1 MKKTALLLLVLV
13 LVAGMF
19 TGCGKDDSDKNSS
32 GTSSVGASEFDTSSV
47 KFSTADV
54 TYIDTDGSSVYVI
67 VRPDDASTTTAAAKL
82 FKSMKD
88 TLGTNVKNT
97 LETASDGAD
106 AYEVLVGATNRAES
120 TQAYNYLLEVGTARS
135 DDYIICTIGK
145 KIVINA
151 ISDGALSAGV
161 DYFIANFLSKDGV
174 KGGIHYIN
182 KTADTSVNYTI
193 NGAQLGKFNIVRPH
207 YNSSYLTQVEME
219 KIVDNALTAGK
230 YNIDIVED
238 MYVSEGLY
246 EIIVGNT
253 NRAGVEQITDHDEY
267 RITVKGHKVYLN
279 GGSPHATAVAV
290 TEFYKLLFS
299 KDVTDAD
306 SMVGSYAQTVAT
318 YDDTQYYVHKWGD
331 DFDGTEIDTTK
342 WDNIVS
348 EKHYSSLGDGTESW
362 RIDACTYVE
371 NGKLIQLQYF
381 DEAAGKYYGGTIR
394 SNNHMRFMGGYLEHS
409 VITPD
414 LAVSWNTLWLG
425 SAQSNGVIVPEV
437 DLNENFGNAGV
448 TNFNAHTWPAAGNE
462 YGWEHRSFDSLKPNE
477 KRFNLPE
484 ADRATHNL
492 NTEFHTFGFL
502 WTQDYIAF
510 TGDGQIYV
518 DLDLNQKGYEDFK
531 MAFTVEA
538 ACKVIIAA
546 SPGTTGQAS
555 SVTPDQWESAKSNY
569 VSDYVHI
576 YQLNDGWSTMDIDW

>member
-1 MKKTALLLLVLV
+1 MFVLITVQLALLFCGCKPFDDR
-13 LVAGMF
+13 AAASSPE
-19 TGCGKDDSDKNSS
+19 TGDSSLTFSNDDVD
-32 GTSSVGASEFDTSSV
+32 FL
-47 KFSTADV
+47 
-54 TYIDTDGSSVYVI
+54 DTDGSSVYVI

-394 SNNHMRFMGGYLEHS
+394 TNKHMKFLGGYLEHS

-414 LAVSWNTLWLG
+414 LPVSWNTLWFTWADDTDYGLVG
-425 SAQSNGVIVPEV
+425 PEV
-437 DLNENFGNAGV
+437 DLNENFGSAGI
-448 TNFNAHTWPAAGNE
+448 TNFNIHTWPKDGNE
-462 YGWEHRSFDSLKPNE
+462 FGWEHRSFDSLKPNE
-477 KRFNLPE
+477 KKYMLPE
-484 ADRATHNL
+484 ADRDTHNL
-492 NTEFHTFGFL
+492 NTEFHTYGFL

-518 DLDLNQKGYEDFK
+518 DLEIGAEGYEDFK
-531 MAFTVEA
+531 MAFTTVD
-538 ACKVIIAA
+538 CKLIIAA
-546 SPGTTGQAS
+546 SPGTTGEAS
-555 SVTPDQWESAKSNY
+555 SVSPDQWERSKSDY

-576 YQLNDGWSTMDIDW
+576 YQLNDGWSHVTCDY